1 MVVADILEGKLTF
14 MRSNQPVSGPRRF
27 PLGPAII
34 GFSLAAAGLLAGPA
48 MAQATDTPPETPAS
62 GATASAEPPPV
73 EVVAAPIDRA
83 AMIAGLQQRLLAA
96 PDVRAARFDPADPD
110 VLKIISYREFQL
122 YLPRVEE
129 RIAQSG
135 LAFEAALDL
144 VVQQTVDSMAQHNPF
159 SLEALRV
166 VVRPTAA
173 VDEFEQQTGIDGV
186 PNRVVRR
193 AFAPGLEEVLVA
205 DARTSIAFV
214 PVGQLAHMR
223 VGETDAFTWGRIHT
237 ETLARTVRFEDEDG
251 IRIAVLDGN
260 FETSLLVLDR
270 LWTQLAEDMG
280 GTVAVAMPT
289 RSRLLVARASDAR
302 AMARLREI
310 ARAEGRGELGLSDRV
325 YLRQGR
331 QWLPQ

>member
-1 MVVADILEGKLTF
+1 MGLKTSARGKARLA
-14 MRSNQPVSGPRRF
+14 V
-27 PLGPAII
+27 
-34 GFSLAAAGLLAGPA
+34 SLAVASVSAMTFALEANPAA
-48 MAQATDTPPETPAS
+48 AQVAEV
-62 GATASAEPPPV
+62 SAPPV
-73 EVVAAPIDRA
+73 PAATLPTGEPVAIGEIDKP
-83 AMIAGLQQRLLAA
+83 AMIAGLQRRLLAA

-129 RIAQSG
+129 RIVQSE
-135 LAFEAALDL
+135 LPFEAALDL
-144 VVQQTVDSMAQHNPF
+144 VVQQTVDSMASHNPF
-159 SLEALRV
+159 SIPALRV

-173 VDEFEQQTGIDGV
+173 VDEFEQQTGVDGV

-214 PVGQLAHMR
+214 PVAQLGHMR

-251 IRIAVLDGN
+251 IRIATLDGN

-270 LWTQLAEDMG
+270 LWTQLADDMG
-280 GTVAVAMPT
+280 GAIAVAVPT
-289 RSRLLVARASDAR
+289 RSRLLVARTSDGR

-331 QWLPQ
+331 QWVPQ